1 MSKQSFR
8 DLKNE
13 IELKNAEIDEL
24 SMELESKNEE
34 INKLKLYSTKLKYE
48 KKNLEDKL
56 DTKIDYDK
64 ARIKEL
70 DNLQE
75 KIVEKESII
84 EDKQD
89 QVKYL
94 RSLIDDYK
102 SQIKSNS
109 EELEIQLRKISKQ
122 TSDALQVDLKF
133 FGLEN
138 IPQDET
144 FFLVSNHMSAF
155 DPLPFLVAIPTPTTF
170 VGKDEL
176 NKVPILKTAIKALDV
191 KTIERDNLRQSLK
204 VMLY

>member
-24 SMELESKNEE
+24 SMELQDKTEQ

-48 KKNLEDKL
+48 NKNLEDKL

-64 ARIKEL
+64 ARMNEL
-70 DNLQE
+70 DDLSE
-75 KIVEKESII
+75 KLKEKDLII

-102 SQIKSNS
+102 EQVRSNT
-109 EELEIQLRKISKQ
+109 ENLEVQLRKISK
-122 TSDALQVDLKF
+122 TYEKL
-133 FGLEN
+133 LEQKDM
-138 IPQDET
+138 IIEKQDEQI
-144 FFLVSNHMSAF
+144 SNLIKSNEEIIKSNKNNVISLKLQNEKYK
-155 DPLPFLVAIPTPTTF
+155 DII
-170 VGKDEL
+170 DEL
-176 NKVPILKTAIKALDV
+176 TKT
-191 KTIERDNLRQSLK
+191 N
-204 VMLY
+204 

>member
-1 MSKQSFR
+1 MSKQSFQ
-8 DLKNE
+8 DLKYE

-24 SMELESKNEE
+24 TMELQSRSEE

-70 DNLQE
+70 DDLSE
-75 KIVEKESII
+75 KLIEKDAII

-102 SQIKSNS
+102 NQIGSTTEN
-109 EELEIQLRKISKQ
+109 LEIQLRKISK
-122 TSDALQVDLKF
+122 TYE
-133 FGLEN
+133 GLLEQKDM
-138 IPQDET
+138 IIQKQDEQI
-144 FFLVSNHMSAF
+144 SNLIKSNEET
-155 DPLPFLVAIPTPTTF
+155 V
-170 VGKDEL
+170 KS
-176 NKVPILKTAIKALDV
+176 NKTNII
-191 KTIERDNLRQSLK
+191 SLK
-204 VMLY
+204 LQNEKYQEIIDKFTKTN

>member
-24 SMELESKNEE
+24 TMELQDKTEE

-64 ARIKEL
+64 ATMKEL
-70 DNLQE
+70 DDLVDKLKE
-75 KIVEKESII
+75 KDSII

-89 QVKYL
+89 QVRYL

-102 SQIKSNS
+102 QQLNANT
-109 EELEIQLRKISKQ
+109 ENLEVQLRKITKTYESLLEQK
-122 TSDALQVDLKF
+122 DAIIQK
-133 FGLEN
+133 
-138 IPQDET
+138 QDEEI
-144 FFLVSNHMSAF
+144 SNLIKSKEE
-155 DPLPFLVAIPTPTTF
+155 II
-170 VGKDEL
+170 KS
-176 NKVPILKTAIKALDV
+176 NKTNVI
-191 KTIERDNLRQSLK
+191 SLK
-204 VMLY
+204 LQNEKYQEIIDKLTETN

>member
-13 IELKNAEIDEL
+13 IELKSGEIDEL

-70 DNLQE
+70 DDLQE
-75 KIVEKESII
+75 KIIEKESII

-89 QVKYL
+89 QIKYL

-122 TSDALQVDLKF
+122 YEELLNQKDLIIQK
-133 FGLEN
+133 
-138 IPQDET
+138 QDEMIT
-144 FFLVSNHMSAF
+144 NLTKANDEIVKSN
-155 DPLPFLVAIPTPTTF
+155 
-170 VGKDEL
+170 
-176 NKVPILKTAIKALDV
+176 KTNI
-191 KTIERDNLRQSLK
+191 ISLK
-204 VMLY
+204 LQNEKYQEIIDKFTKTN

>member
-24 SMELESKNEE
+24 YMELDAKNEE

-70 DNLQE
+70 DDLQE
-75 KIVEKESII
+75 KINDKQAII
-84 EDKQD
+84 EDKHD

-94 RSLIDDYK
+94 RSLIDEYK
-102 SQIKSNS
+102 TQIKSNS
-109 EELEIQLRKISKQ
+109 EELEVQLRKISKNYETLLEQ
-122 TSDALQVDLKF
+122 KDLLITK
-133 FGLEN
+133 
-138 IPQDET
+138 QDEIIKN
-144 FFLVSNHMSAF
+144 LVKANEEITKSN
-155 DPLPFLVAIPTPTTF
+155 
-170 VGKDEL
+170 
-176 NKVPILKTAIKALDV
+176 KTNI
-191 KTIERDNLRQSLK
+191 ISLK
-204 VMLY
+204 LQNEKYQEIIDKLTK

>member
-24 SMELESKNEE
+24 SMELDAKNEE
-34 INKLKLYSTKLKYE
+34 INKLKLYSTRLKYE

-70 DNLQE
+70 DDLSE
-75 KIVEKESII
+75 KLMEKDKII

-89 QVKYL
+89 QVRYL

-102 SQIKSNS
+102 TQIKSNS
-109 EELEIQLRKISKQ
+109 EELEIQLRKISKTYEELLAQ
-122 TSDALQVDLKF
+122 KDLIIGK
-133 FGLEN
+133 
-138 IPQDET
+138 QDQMIDDLSKANEEI
-144 FFLVSNHMSAF
+144 VKSN
-155 DPLPFLVAIPTPTTF
+155 
-170 VGKDEL
+170 
-176 NKVPILKTAIKALDV
+176 KTNVI
-191 KTIERDNLRQSLK
+191 SLK
-204 VMLY
+204 LQNEKYQEIIDKFTKTNK

>member
-24 SMELESKNEE
+24 SMELQDKTEQ

-48 KKNLEDKL
+48 NKNLEDKL

-64 ARIKEL
+64 ARMNEL
-70 DNLQE
+70 DDLSE
-75 KIVEKESII
+75 KLKEKDLII

-102 SQIKSNS
+102 EQVRSNT
-109 EELEIQLRKISKQ
+109 ENLEVQLRKISK
-122 TSDALQVDLKF
+122 TYEKL
-133 FGLEN
+133 LEQKDM
-138 IPQDET
+138 IIEKQDEQI
-144 FFLVSNHMSAF
+144 SNLIKSNEE
-155 DPLPFLVAIPTPTTF
+155 II
-170 VGKDEL
+170 KS
-176 NKVPILKTAIKALDV
+176 NKTNVI
-191 KTIERDNLRQSLK
+191 SLK
-204 VMLY
+204 LQNEKYQDIIGELTKTN